1 VSIMPDELG
10 VPLDQRTIA
19 YFSMEAALS
28 PALPTYAGGLG
39 VLAGDTIRAAA
50 DLRVPMVGVTLLHR
64 QGHFHQTIDDTGWQH
79 EAPEPW
85 DIAQHAEELAPRV
98 RVRLAGRDVQLRA
111 WQYTVRG
118 CFEQAVPVLLLD
130 ADLPDNQD
138 NDRRLTD
145 RLYIGDRCLRLAQE
159 VILGVGGVRM
169 LRALGLNR
177 VHRFHL
183 NEGHAALLAAEL
195 LREHMLSH
203 GKTAVDDEAI
213 AAVRDR
219 CVFTTHTPVPSG
231 HDRFTHEQI
240 HAVIEEQTAL
250 ERSGLFEHDGMLN
263 LTYTGL
269 NLSRYVNGVA
279 KRHGEVSR
287 HMFASYTIDA
297 ITNGV
302 HAATWTGNH
311 MARVFDEHIPGW
323 REDSFNLRYAA
334 GIPLDVIA
342 AAHRQA
348 KRDLFDR
355 IQPHTITSWDPHA
368 LTIGFARRATAYK
381 RPTLLLTDLDRLE
394 HIAKRHGMIQFVFA
408 GKAHPDDNAG
418 KKLIQNI
425 IQLAKRLPPSIKLAY
440 LPDYNTDL
448 ARYMVAG
455 VDIWLNTPRP
465 PLEASGTSGM
475 KAALN
480 GVPSLSTLDGWWLEG
495 CIEAVTGWSIGPAYQ
510 GMDPDPDDDDD
521 AASLYDK
528 LEHAVVPLF
537 YNDSAAFNQTR
548 RHSIALNG
556 SFFNTH
562 RMLQEYVVRA
572 YL

>member
-1 VSIMPDELG
+1 MPAELG
-10 VPLDQRTIA
+10 LPLESRSIA
-19 YFSMEAALS
+19 YFSMEVALS
-28 PALPTYAGGLG
+28 PGLPTYAGGLG
-39 VLAGDTIRAAA
+39 VLAGDTIRAAT
-50 DLRVPMVGVTLLHR
+50 DLKVPMVGVTLLHR
-64 QGHFHQTIDDTGWQH
+64 LGHFRQTLDDDGWQH
-79 EAPEPW
+79 ESPEPW
-85 DIAQHAEELAPRV
+85 DVDQCTEALSPRV

-111 WQYTVRG
+111 WLYVVKG
-118 CFEQAVPVLLLD
+118 SSDQAVPVLLLD
-130 ADLPDNQD
+130 SDLPENQE

-145 RLYIGDRCLRLAQE
+145 RLYIGDRCQRLAKE

-169 LRALGLNR
+169 LRALGLNQIE
-177 VHRFHL
+177 RFHM

-203 GKTAVDDEAI
+203 GKSEVDAEAI
-213 AAVRDR
+213 SAVRDQ

-231 HDRFTHEQI
+231 HDRFSQDQI
-240 HAVIEEQTAL
+240 RAVIEEQAAL
-250 ERSGLFEHDGMLN
+250 ERSGLFEHEGMLN

-287 HMFASYTIDA
+287 HMFGSYTIDA

-302 HAATWTGNH
+302 HAATWTGDH

-323 REDSFNLRYAA
+323 RADAFNLRYAA
-334 GIPLDVIA
+334 GIPLEVINS
-342 AAHRQA
+342 AHRQA
-348 KRDLFDR
+348 KHDLLNR
-355 IQPHTITSWDPHA
+355 IKQHTGTSWDPHV
-368 LTIGFARRATAYK
+368 LTLGYARRATAYK
-381 RPTLLLTDLDRLE
+381 RPTLLFTDIDRLE
-394 HIAKRHGMIQFVFA
+394 QIAAQHGSINLVFA
-408 GKAHPDDNAG
+408 GKAHPDDHTG
-418 KKLIQNI
+418 KCLIQEVVR
-425 IQLAKRLPPSIKLAY
+425 LAKRMPDHLRLVY
-440 LPDYNTDL
+440 LPDYGVEL
-448 ARYMVAG
+448 ARQLVSG

-480 GVPSLSTLDGWWLEG
+480 GVPSLSTPDGWWLEG
-495 CIEAVTGWSIGPAYQ
+495 CIEGITGWAVGPAHQ
-510 GMDPDPDDDDD
+510 GMDPDPDDRDD
-521 AASLYDK
+521 AESLYEK
-528 LEHAVVPLF
+528 LQHDVIPLF
-537 YNDSAAFNQTR
+537 YNDPGGFNQIR

>member
-1 VSIMPDELG
+1 MPAELG
-10 VPLDQRTIA
+10 VPIEQRRIA
-19 YFSMEAALS
+19 YFSMEVALA
-28 PALPTYAGGLG
+28 PGLPTYAGGLG

-50 DLRVPMVGVTLLHR
+50 DLKVPMVGVTLLHR
-64 QGHFHQTIDDTGWQH
+64 QGHFRQTIDDEGWQH
-79 EAPEPW
+79 ESPEAW
-85 DIAQHAEELAPRV
+85 DVHQHAEELTPRV
-98 RVRLAGRDVQLRA
+98 RVRLAGRDVLIRA
-111 WQYTVRG
+111 WLYVIRG

-130 ADLPDNQD
+130 SDLPENQE

-145 RLYIGDRCLRLAQE
+145 RLYIGDRCQRLAKE

-169 LRALGLNR
+169 LRALGLNQIE
-177 VHRFHL
+177 RFHM

-195 LREHMLSH
+195 LREHMLSR
-203 GKTAVDDEAI
+203 GKNAVDEEAI

-231 HDRFTHEQI
+231 HDRFSQDQI
-240 HAVIEEQTAL
+240 RAVIEEQAAL
-250 ERSGLFEHDGMLN
+250 ERSGLFEHEGMLN

-302 HAATWTGNH
+302 HAATWVGDK
-311 MARVFDEHIPGW
+311 MARVFDQHIPGW

-334 GIPLDVIA
+334 GIPLEVIGS
-342 AAHRQA
+342 AHTHA
-348 KRDLFDR
+348 KRELLDR
-355 IQPHTITSWDPHA
+355 IEVQANKPWDPHI
-368 LTIGFARRATAYK
+368 LTLGYARRATAYK
-381 RPTLLLTDLDRLE
+381 RPTLLFTDIERLE
-394 HIAKRHGMIQFVFA
+394 HIATRHGGLQLVFA

-418 KKLIQNI
+418 KHLIQDTLR
-425 IQLAKRLPPSIKLAY
+425 LAKRLPDQLRLAY
-440 LPDYNTDL
+440 LPDYGVEL
-448 ARYMVAG
+448 ARSMVSG
-455 VDIWLNTPRP
+455 VDVWLNTPRP

-480 GVPSLSTLDGWWLEG
+480 AVPSLSTLDGWWLEG
-495 CIEAVTGWSIGPAYQ
+495 CIEGITGWAIGPEYH
-510 GMDPDPDDDDD
+510 GMDPDPNDRDD
-521 AASLYDK
+521 AESLYDK
-528 LEHAVVPLF
+528 LEHGVAPLF
-537 YNDSAAFNQTR
+537 YNDSAGFNQIR
-548 RHSIALNG
+548 RHCIALNG